1 MARILVYEAIDIDNF
16 DNIRKRLT
24 SPSKTSFRSSSIS
37 STTFSILYHKKIE
50 INNDLLD
57 KKFTE
62 PVNSSQLSY
71 ISNMALALKNMP
83 KPQGKSTNSKDS
95 NTSQSDDIINI
106 QLLYNSNQPIEPEL
120 WDGIFQSISL
130 HSSLEYFPFNSKNIK
145 KSLC

>member
-16 DNIRKRLT
+16 DNIRRRLT

-50 INNDLLD
+50 INNNLLD

-71 ISNMALALKNMP
+71 ISNHKVRVQIAKTLIRVNQMILSIFNYYITL
-83 KPQGKSTNSKDS
+83 TN
-95 NTSQSDDIINI
+95 
-106 QLLYNSNQPIEPEL
+106 L
-120 WDGIFQSISL
+120 
-130 HSSLEYFPFNSKNIK
+130 
-145 KSLC
+145 